1 MTILELSEALA
12 QRSRDPHRTLE
23 LLDAVIRSVKA
34 SPPAGSLRD
43 MLLRALYTNADSE
56 DERVLVG
63 VARAML
69 TVRGLKDNYSVF
81 RIVR

>member
-1 MTILELSEALA
+1 MTVLELSEALS
-12 QRSRDPHRTLE
+12 QRSRDPHRTVE
-23 LLDAVIRSVKA
+23 LLDAVIHTVKA
-34 SPPAGSLRD
+34 SPPGGNLRD

-69 TVRGLKDNYSVF
+69 TVRGFFLFSLLPV
-81 RIVR
+81 